1 MNQDMLCAEKG
12 KSMMSWLDDIE
23 VELSETRPINILY
36 IRQML
41 SSDDYALGYEKY
53 FSRLYE
59 RIAVDKLTL
68 LGTPI
73 YHSPEY
79 NPAGNDTEFAIP
91 IEETVRGTRD
101 LRAGLC
107 AKSVLKG
114 PYAKLTSVYA
124 KLREWVEDED
134 YELAQSP
141 YEVYITDHQ
150 QAGDPEDIVT
160 EVYFPIKK
168 KER

>member
-1 MNQDMLCAEKG
+1 
-12 KSMMSWLDDIE
+12 
-23 VELSETRPINILY
+23 
-36 IRQML
+36 ML

-101 LRAGLC
+101 LRA
-107 AKSVLKG
+107 V
-114 PYAKLTSVYA
+114 P
-124 KLREWVEDED
+124 LRKVC
-134 YELAQSP
+134 
-141 YEVYITDHQ
+141 
-150 QAGDPEDIVT
+150 
-160 EVYFPIKK
+160 IKVPMQN
-168 KER
+168 

>member
-91 IEETVRGTRD
+91 IEETVRGTRELFLSYLNKRHQLIYRKIAQD
-101 LRAGLC
+101 IHNGHF
-107 AKSVLKG
+107 SQLKK
-114 PYAKLTSVYA
+114 Y
-124 KLREWVEDED
+124 
-134 YELAQSP
+134 
-141 YEVYITDHQ
+141 
-150 QAGDPEDIVT
+150 
-160 EVYFPIKK
+160 
-168 KER
+168 